1 MCANERKRESE
12 HYRTRTQV
20 KKTIN
25 ITIKKLQLTV
35 VSSKAITIKNI
46 YTYLYLGEVLH
57 FELTESNTYDMD
69 WGRIFQK
76 LCLHATTTTMH
87 GDPVDHQF
95 QGHDKDGQVE
105 DSDVDDA
112 IGIDIH
118 MQSQEKA
125 FEQL

>member
-1 MCANERKRESE
+1 M
-12 HYRTRTQV
+12 
-20 KKTIN
+20 
-25 ITIKKLQLTV
+25 
-35 VSSKAITIKNI
+35 
-46 YTYLYLGEVLH
+46 H

-76 LCLHATTTTMH
+76 LCLHATTTTMD